1 MIKMEADVIVVA
13 AGVSG
18 LAASIAAAQQG
29 AKVITFEKGSTT
41 GGTGN
46 MGMGPFGVESRL
58 QRLKQHG
65 PTRDE
70 AFKIFM
76 DYTHWRVDA
85 QLVRAYIDKAAT
97 TIDWLE
103 TLGVEFVEA
112 ATYFPRG
119 CLYMAYYKT
128 CHRPTRSM
136 AAATMMKIL
145 TRGQKNWVSRF
156 FSRAL
161 LKRSLKQGDKIIGV
175 MAEDKSGEQIQAS
188 AKAVVIATGGFGDN
202 PDLIKKYCGFE
213 WGKDL
218 SSFRIPAWQAMVSVW
233 PGGRRGAD
241 GNEYGDYLYDARR
254 I

>member
-1 MIKMEADVIVVA
+1 MTKMEADVVVVA
-13 AGVSG
+13 AGASG
-18 LAASIAAAQQG
+18 LAASISAAQQG

-103 TLGVEFVEA
+103 KLGVEFVEA
-112 ATYFPRG
+112 ATYFPG
-119 CLYMAYYKT
+119 GHFTWHIVKPASG
-128 CHRPTRSM
+128 PARS
-136 AAATMMKIL
+136 
-145 TRGQKNWVSRF
+145 N
-156 FSRAL
+156 
-161 LKRSLKQGDKIIGV
+161 
-175 MAEDKSGEQIQAS
+175 
-188 AKAVVIATGGFGDN
+188 
-202 PDLIKKYCGFE
+202 
-213 WGKDL
+213 
-218 SSFRIPAWQAMVSVW
+218 
-233 PGGRRGAD
+233 GGRH
-241 GNEYGDYLYDARR
+241 YDEDPHRQGKRTGCPDSSPEPRQKGPQAG
-254 I
+254 